1 MKLWQYNGKQVKIT
15 TTDNK
20 VFIGKVYDFIPAQDN
35 VPEIASISIDDIEI
49 YENEIASIEE
59 MK

>member
-20 VFIGKVYDFIPAQDN
+20 VFVGKAYDFVPAQDN
-35 VPEIASISIDDIEI
+35 VPEIASISIDDIEV

-59 MK
+59 T